1 MPKAL
6 NIYRNHELGMVEI
19 PSGVEQHGNNAIYK
33 HVLLSE
39 LFIKFSRSYLV
50 VLCSICICYEYTC
63 SLPQ

>member
-1 MPKAL
+1 
-6 NIYRNHELGMVEI
+6 MVEI
-19 PSGVEQHGNNAIYK
+19 ASGVEQHGNNAIYK

-50 VLCSICICYEYTC
+50 VLCSIRICYEYTC